1 MQPMCYATPL
11 KLESVWANLEVIFE
25 EPGVEAEDGQI
36 RGISDRLLQLI
47 DHPGVERDR
56 VEETEERESQDSSA
70 KQPDRL

>member
-1 MQPMCYATPL
+1 M
-11 KLESVWANLEVIFE
+11 IFE

-36 RGISDRLLQLI
+36 RGICDRLLQLI

-70 KQPDRL
+70 KQPD